1 MNSGT
6 FRQFI
11 CFITVI
17 GEQCCV
23 LSRLHIDIWDANFD
37 DSINELICNKR
48 KMGNDEDIKKQ
59 ASLNDSVIPYFRSL
73 QDIKIKCESY
83 VEYLPPELLYYIFDC
98 DGKLSIVQVM

>member
-37 DSINELICNKR
+37 DSINELICNER
-48 KMGNDEDIKKQ
+48 KMGNDEDINKQ
-59 ASLNDSVIPYFRSL
+59 ASFNDSVIPYFRSL
-73 QDIKIKCESY
+73 QDIKIKFED
-83 VEYLPPELLYYIFDC
+83 VHE
-98 DGKLSIVQVM
+98 KLVFSICT